1 MKLLIRTLQVAL
13 GLIFVFGG
21 IAKCIDPTGTS
32 IKFNEYLLF
41 FGWNQL
47 VDFTMG
53 LAWLLSIVEFAIGF
67 MFLVGRGKNPTLI
80 LAVAMM
86 LVFTPLT
93 LWLAVSDAIQD
104 CGCFGDAVHLS
115 NWQTFGKNVL
125 IDIALVLVI
134 WKKEQLYEL
143 LGKTNAAFYFYW
155 CLFVAVGLCW
165 FGTFRD
171 PVIDFRPFHPGVNI
185 AQSVLLQDDN
195 SVPQDV
201 IYTCLYEKDG
211 IRKEFPL
218 EELPDEED
226 GWVFIETIE
235 HVSDSDSNI
244 AEDDPMKENATQK
257 PLDFFVRTTDGEL
270 FTERLLE
277 EPGYTILLLSASL
290 EKASQHDLDRIE
302 RLYEYAIDQKYP
314 FYCITKRDTLQLNA
328 WIYNTGAE
336 YPFLFTDE
344 QIVETITRANPG
356 ILVLRNGV
364 ICWKENLS
372 TLDVNTIVSAKLDE
386 QIYGEINE
394 IDYQKRFLALMIL
407 LFGPLP
413 LSLCFEIPKFIKII
427 TKKQTKNA

>member
-13 GLIFVFGG
+13 GLIFVFSG
-21 IAKCIDPTGTS
+21 ITKCIDPAGTS
-32 IKFNEYLLF
+32 IKFNEYLLY

-53 LAWLLSIVEFAIGF
+53 LAWLLSIIEFAVGF
-67 MFLVGRGKNPTLI
+67 LLLVGRGKNFTLF
-80 LAVAMM
+80 LAVIMM

-115 NWQTFGKNVL
+115 NWQTFCKNVL
-125 IDIALVLVI
+125 IDIALMFVT
-134 WKKEQLYEL
+134 WKRELLYEL

-155 CLFVAVGLCW
+155 CLLVSGGLCW

-185 AQSVLLQDDN
+185 AQSVLQQEN
-195 SVPQDV
+195 NQVSQNVF
-201 IYTCLYEKDG
+201 YTCLYEKDG
-211 IRKEFPL
+211 IRKEFTL

-235 HVSDSDSNI
+235 HVSSSVSNKFNEDSKTN
-244 AEDDPMKENATQK
+244 NATQK
-257 PLDFFVRTTDGEL
+257 TLDFFVRTTDGDL
-270 FTERLLE
+270 FTEKLLE
-277 EPGYTILLLSASL
+277 DSGYTIVLLSSSL

-302 RLYEYAIDQKYP
+302 RLYEYSIDQKYP
-314 FYCITKRDTLQLNA
+314 FYCITKRDTLQLNS
-328 WIYNTGAE
+328 WVYNTGAE

-344 QIVETITRANPG
+344 QIIETITRANPG
-356 ILVLRNGV
+356 VMVLRDGI

-394 IDYQKRFLALMIL
+394 IDYQKRFLALLIL